1 MSIIVSQNNKHAKRL
16 DKTEFGLEQEI
27 QQYIYDNPDAIPIY
41 EIDSDIRLFV
51 AAREFQ
57 TKSGPIDDLA
67 FDQNGNIYVIETKL
81 FRNPDKRAVVAQ
93 ALDYGAS
100 LWRHATD
107 FEAFIEQLDRH
118 TNKQFNK
125 DFKEAFSDFF
135 GIEDTS
141 EAFGNIS
148 DNLNSGNIKFVVLMD
163 KLHNQLKDLIVY
175 INQNSHF
182 DIYAVEVEYYKHEEF
197 EIIIP
202 KLYGAEV
209 RKEVVSKKSGSGYY
223 GYIGANK
230 QAFLDDIINHCELL
244 SETAISAIPDIL
256 AAFEK
261 VSERYNA
268 KLEYSRSERANR
280 FLATIKSTD
289 NKWVI
294 AEYSTGEIWGVNRDN
309 RENDGVLSYS
319 RRVLNRLIDEKL
331 FKKSEKNLL
340 ATQWAVMLTSAK
352 KDVSVD
358 KQIIRFIEILNEEI
372 K

>member
-1 MSIIVSQNNKHAKRL
+1 MSIIVSHNNKHAKRL
-16 DKTEFGLEQEI
+16 DKTEFGLEQDI

-41 EIDSDIRLFV
+41 EIDNDIRLFV

-100 LWRHATD
+100 LWRHSTD
-107 FEAFIEQLDRH
+107 FDAFIEQLNRH
-118 TNKQFNK
+118 TNKQFHK
-125 DFKEAFSDFF
+125 DFKEAFIDFF
-135 GIEDTS
+135 GIEDIT

-148 DNLNSGNIKFVVLMD
+148 GNLNSGNIKFVVLMD
-163 KLHNQLKDLIVY
+163 RLHNQLKDLIVY

-182 DIYAVEVEYYKHEEF
+182 DIYAVEVEYYKHEDF

-209 RKEVVSKKSGSGYY
+209 RKEVVSKKAGSGNY
-223 GYIGANK
+223 GYTVADK
-230 QAFLDDIINHCELL
+230 QAFLADIRNHSELL
-244 SETAISAIPDIL
+244 SETAINAIPDIL
-256 AAFEK
+256 SVFEEA
-261 VSERYNA
+261 SERYNV
-268 KLEYSRSERANR
+268 KMDYSRSERANR
-280 FLATIKSTD
+280 FIATIKTND
-289 NKWVI
+289 NKWAI
-294 AEYSTGEIWGVNRDN
+294 AEYSTGEIWAINRDN
-309 RENDGVLSYS
+309 SENDGILAYT

-331 FKKSEKNLL
+331 FKKTEKNLA

-352 KDVSVD
+352 KDVSLD